1 MRRRIRSTPAPD
13 ARHPADAGAPPLA
26 RLRWLG
32 GSAATVLLLGSL
44 LLSGPGLLI
53 STVNRVGYNLL
64 YDFRGGLYNAGV
76 AILHG
81 RTPYRPGFLAHQAA
95 LLHAGHLAIGE
106 TATHSFSIPVYPA
119 LANVLVV
126 PFSALPFWVAGL
138 IYTLLSAAAMVV
150 GIRLLGVRDRR
161 CLALVVI
168 SWPFL
173 FGAFLGAIGP
183 FLVLGAGAA
192 WRWRDRIGPPALA
205 LATIIAV
212 KIFPWTLAVWLL
224 ITRRYRAL
232 AACTAAGILLTF
244 GAWAL
249 IGFDGLARYPQM
261 LSNMSFIQEDRSVSI
276 VGVLVIAGVS
286 STVATAVAM
295 LLGAGILIL
304 AWRLRHGPDGDRR
317 AFGLAV
323 LAALTATPIVWEH
336 YMVLLFIPI
345 ALASPRFS
353 AAWLIP
359 LCTPII
365 EAASWIIPASRLDA
379 PFSPNLLRSAGPW
392 LFLELLTGVVLCTT
406 PVQRRSVWL
415 RLRRL
420 PGSLAA
426 GPEGAAEPA

>member
-1 MRRRIRSTPAPD
+1 MTLTRWIGRTLLRV
-13 ARHPADAGAPPLA
+13 LA
-26 RLRWLG
+26 
-32 GSAATVLLLGSL
+32 VGSL
-44 LLSGPGLLI
+44 VLCGPGLLI

-64 YDFRGGLYNAGV
+64 YDFKGGLYNAGV

-81 RTPYRPGFLAHQAA
+81 HTPYQARFLAHQAA
-95 LLHAGHLAIGE
+95 LMHAGHVAIGE

-138 IYTLLSAAAMVV
+138 IYTLLSAAAMVG
-150 GIRLLGVRDRR
+150 GIWLLGVRDRR
-161 CLALVVI
+161 CLALTLV

-183 FLVLGAGAA
+183 FLVLGAGIA
-192 WRWRDRIGPPALA
+192 WRWRDRLWPPALS

-224 ITRRYRAL
+224 FTRRYKAL
-232 AACTAAGILLTF
+232 ALCVAAGVLLTF
-244 GAWAL
+244 AAWAL
-249 IGFDGLARYPQM
+249 IGFDGLREYPQM

-276 VGVLVIAGVS
+276 VGVLIIAGVS
-286 STVATAVAM
+286 SGVATAVAM
-295 LLGAGILIL
+295 LLGAGLLGL
-304 AWRLRHGPDGDRR
+304 AWRLSHGPDGDRR
-317 AFGLAV
+317 VFGLAV

-359 LCTPII
+359 ICTPII
-365 EAASWIIPASRLDA
+365 ESASWIVPASRADT
-379 PFSPNLLRSAGPW
+379 PFSANLLRSAGPW
-392 LFLELLTGVVLCTT
+392 LFLELLTGLVLCTT
-406 PVQRRSVWL
+406 PAQRRVLWTRIRS
-415 RLRRL
+415 RL
-420 PGSLAA
+420 PRRAMADGPAA
-426 GPEGAAEPA
+426 LETA

>member
-1 MRRRIRSTPAPD
+1 MTGRLTWIGRSAVRVL
-13 ARHPADAGAPPLA
+13 ALGA
-26 RLRWLG
+26 
-32 GSAATVLLLGSL
+32 LLLC
-44 LLSGPGLLI
+44 GPGLLLATI
-53 STVNRVGYNLL
+53 GKVGYNLL

-81 RTPYRPGFLAHQAA
+81 RTPYQPAFLAHQAA
-95 LLHAGHLAIGE
+95 LMHAGHVAIGE

-126 PFSALPFWVAGL
+126 PLSALPFWLAGA
-138 IYTLLSAAAMVV
+138 IYTLLSAAAMLG
-150 GIRLLGVRDRR
+150 GIWLLGVSDRR
-161 CLALVVI
+161 CLALAI
-168 SWPFL
+168 LSWPFL

-183 FLVLGAGAA
+183 LLVLGAGIA
-192 WRWRDRIGPPALA
+192 WRWRARIWPPAIA

-224 ITRRYRAL
+224 ITRRYKAL
-232 AACTAAGILLTF
+232 AACVAAGIVLTF

-249 IGFDGLARYPQM
+249 IGFNGLTQYPQM
-261 LSNMSFIQEDRSVSI
+261 LSNMSFIQEGRSVSI

-286 STVATAVAM
+286 SGIATAVVM
-295 LLGAGILIL
+295 LLGAGILVL
-304 AWRLRHGPDGDRR
+304 AWRLSHGPDGDRR
-317 AFGLAV
+317 VFGLAV

-359 LCTPII
+359 ICTPII
-365 EAASWIIPASRLDA
+365 ESASWIVPASPDR

-392 LFLELLTGVVLCTT
+392 LFLELLTGFVLCTT
-406 PVQRRSVWL
+406 PAQRRAMWA
-415 RLRRL
+415 RLRPL
-420 PGSLAA
+420 PAQRRANPAALA
-426 GPEGAAEPA
+426 EAA